1 MLSTRPGKWTN
12 MQTLYQMLRSNHPT
26 FDLKTYRASSVAKL
40 VRACKGLE
48 TKKGPNGFIARLPTQ
63 NTP

>member
-1 MLSTRPGKWTN
+1 